1 MKMDMGM
8 RVAKA
13 AKEITPDQM
22 AELFAIRLAN
32 FHESQCPTALVHW
45 LRGTPSAVLRDAG
58 MIHSEIVRGWPFGW
72 RRARITEFGER
83 VLLSV
88 AERAMVAQGRMKS
101 LDPPEWSEA
110 A

>member
-1 MKMDMGM
+1 MDIGM
-8 RVAKA
+8 RVAAA
-13 AKEITPDQM
+13 AKAITPQQV
-22 AELFAIRLAN
+22 AELLAIKLAN
-32 FHESQCPTALVHW
+32 FHETQVPILVCHW
-45 LRGTPSAVLRDAG
+45 MNGAPCAVLLAGG
-58 MIHSEIVRGWPFGW
+58 MIKAENVKGWSSRKW

-88 AERAMVAQGRMKS
+88 AEDAMVAQGRMDG